1 LPSAGGVVKKTYR
14 ERVMNPP
21 RRQTAITGHA
31 VYLQY
36 TLTLPGRA
44 ELVRRHLGV
53 LNRVFSKLF
62 GDENFVTLLRAE
74 SMTTIPVNLKPA
86 IEEHTCGYEIT

>member
-1 LPSAGGVVKKTYR
+1 VKKIHR
-14 ERVMNPP
+14 ESVVNGP
-21 RRQTAITGHA
+21 RKRTAITGHA

-36 TLTLPGRA
+36 TLTLPRRA

-53 LNRVFSKLF
+53 LNRIFLRLF

-74 SMTTIPVNLKPA
+74 SMTTIPVYLKLLL
-86 IEEHTCGYEIT
+86 EKHTCRHEIT